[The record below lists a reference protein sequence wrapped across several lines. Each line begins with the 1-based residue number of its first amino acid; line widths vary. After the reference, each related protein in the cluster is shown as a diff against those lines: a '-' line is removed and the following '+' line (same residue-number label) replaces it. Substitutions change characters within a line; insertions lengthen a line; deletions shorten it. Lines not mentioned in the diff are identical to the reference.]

1 MWMEPNQIFESGLK
15 VHEFE
20 KNVLKAKFEGLEI
33 GRTRFKPA
41 PREPE
46 KI

>member
-1 MWMEPNQIFESGLK
+1 
-15 VHEFE
+15 
-20 KNVLKAKFEGLEI
+20 VLKAKFEGLEI

-41 PREPE
+41 PREPD

>member
-1 MWMEPNQIFESGLK
+1 
-15 VHEFE
+15 
-20 KNVLKAKFEGLEI
+20 VLKAKFEGLEI

-41 PREPE
+41 PRKPE